1 MRAINSERTTGHRAI
16 GGVRARG
23 REGGQV
29 RSVGV
34 VGSRRRGV
42 RTITVSKPLVVR
54 PSHWHRH
61 RHHRRIYPPPPVLV
75 LSPSIFLSFF
85 LPVPYPAFRMPSP
98 PAPSPALVS
107 LCQPLRSPTSPSSSP
122 EAVRCSNNSYS
133 FVFQPVCT
141 KARNLF
147 RNSRTSESRTMIEGG
162 SSFPPESFVEEKDR
176 DTSLLSRTKTLSL
189 SFASRR

>member
-98 PAPSPALVS
+98 PAPSPSPYPSANPFAHLHPPPPPRR
-107 LCQPLRSPTSPSSSP
+107 LCAAPTIPIRSFSNPY
-122 EAVRCSNNSYS
+122 VRRHAIYLGIR
-133 FVFQPVCT
+133 V
-141 KARNLF
+141 R
-147 RNSRTSESRTMIEGG
+147 
-162 SSFPPESFVEEKDR
+162 
-176 DTSLLSRTKTLSL
+176 
-189 SFASRR
+189 ASRGR